1 MPKKKSNGNSEDAFE
16 KAKSEFL
23 VVAAHQLRTPLA
35 PIKLFTEMMLEGS
48 TGELSKV
55 QREYLLKIQQATE
68 RMIKLVNDLLAVSR
82 LEVGVF
88 HIRPEETDLEKLIKK
103 TIENAEEKF
112 SGHGCDIRFQRP
124 ERKLPDVKVDERL
137 LHTVLQAVL
146 DNAVLYS
153 KKGKCSI
160 LVGLEK
166 GEREYIIKIE
176 DDGIGIPTDSHP
188 RIFTKF
194 FREGNAVKS
203 NTEGLGLSL
212 YAAKEIMERSGG
224 KIWFDSEE
232 GKGST
237 FFISV
242 PIKGM
247 SKV

>member
-23 VVAAHQLRTPLA
+23 VVAAHQLRTPLT
-35 PIKLFTEMMLEGS
+35 PIKLFTEMMLDGAV
-48 TGELSKV
+48 GELSKA
-55 QREYLLKIQQATE
+55 QKDYLLQIQQATE
-68 RMIKLVNDLLAVSR
+68 KMIKLVNDLLAVSR

-88 HIRPEETDLEKLIKK
+88 RIMPEEADLEELIKK
-103 TIENAEEKF
+103 TIENAKEKF
-112 SGHGCDIRFQRP
+112 IGRGCDIKFQRP
-124 ERKLPDVKVDERL
+124 ERKLPDVKVDKGLFR
-137 LHTVLQAVL
+137 TVLRAVL

-160 LVGLEK
+160 LIGLEK
-166 GEREYIIKIE
+166 EEGKYVIKVE
-176 DDGIGIPTDSHP
+176 DSGIGISTDSHP
-188 RIFTKF
+188 RVFTKF

-203 NTEGLGLSL
+203 NPEGLGLSL
-212 YAAKEIMERSGG
+212 YAAREIMERSGG

-237 FFISV
+237 FFVSI

-247 SKV
+247 RKV